1 MKGVRYLL
9 IFAINPGSTS
19 TKVALFSND
28 ELIDKETI
36 EHPREEIED
45 FNSLND
51 QLPYRLSRIEKF
63 IEKLNIKQ
71 PIEAFVGRGG
81 LLNPM
86 PSGTYTVN
94 DRMEKHLK
102 IGISGTHASN
112 LGGLIAKEL
121 ANDHNSKAFVV
132 DPVAVDE
139 MEDVARIS
147 GIPQVE
153 RKSLAHTLN
162 IKAISYRY
170 ANENNVNLDKLRL
183 IVAHLGGGISIAPIK
198 NGRIIDVNN
207 ANEMGPFSPERAGTV
222 PSGALAKLCFSGEY
236 SNAKE
241 VKSLLN
247 KKSGLISYLGT
258 NDLREVEK
266 RIDEKDE
273 NAKLI
278 WEAMAYQIVKEIGAM
293 ATVLKG
299 KVDAIL
305 LTGGLSYSK
314 KLTSFIKGRLEYISP
329 IVIYAGEDELRA
341 LAEGAYRVLI
351 GNQEAKEY
359 IY

>member
-1 MKGVRYLL
+1 ML

-19 TKVALFSND
+19 TKVALYSND

-36 EHPREEIED
+36 EHPRGEIED
-45 FNSLND
+45 FDNLND
-51 QLPYRLSRIEKF
+51 QLPYRLKSINDFIKRLDIE
-63 IEKLNIKQ
+63 E
-71 PIEAFVGRGG
+71 PIAAFVGRGG

-86 PSGTYTVN
+86 PSGTYAVN
-94 DRMEKHLK
+94 SRMEEHLK
-102 IGISGTHASN
+102 IGVSGTHASN
-112 LGGLIAKEL
+112 LGGLLAKEL
-121 ANDHNSKAFVV
+121 AKKHDSKAYVV

-139 MEDVARIS
+139 MDNVARIS
-147 GIPQVE
+147 GIPHIE

-170 ANENNVNLDKLRL
+170 ANENVRSLNELRL
-183 IVAHLGGGISIAPIK
+183 VVAHLGGGISIAPMK

-222 PSGALAKLCFSGEY
+222 PSGALVKLCFSEKY
-236 SNAKE
+236 NSAKE
-241 VKSLLN
+241 VKNLLN
-247 KKSGLISYLGT
+247 KKSGLISYLNT
-258 NDLREVEK
+258 NDLRVVEK
-266 RIDEKDE
+266 RIEDGDER
-273 NAKLI
+273 AALI
-278 WEAMAYQIVKEIGAM
+278 WEAMCYQIVKEIGAM

-299 KVDAIL
+299 QVDAIL
-305 LTGGLSYSK
+305 LTGGLAYSK
-314 KLTSFIKGRLEYISP
+314 KLTTYMKDKLEFIAP

-351 GNQEAKEY
+351 GRQKVKEY

>member
-19 TKVALFSND
+19 TKVALYSND
-28 ELIDKETI
+28 ELIDKENI

-45 FNSLND
+45 FDSLND
-51 QLPYRLSRIEKF
+51 QLPYRLRMINDF
-63 IEKLNIKQ
+63 IEKLEIEN
-71 PIEAFVGRGG
+71 PIAAFVGRGG

-86 PSGTYTVN
+86 PSGTYAVN
-94 DRMEKHLK
+94 ERMEEHLK

-112 LGGLIAKEL
+112 LGGLLAKKL
-121 ANDHNSKAFVV
+121 AKRHDSVAYVV

-139 MEDVARIS
+139 MEEVARIS
-147 GIPQVE
+147 GIPQIV

-170 ANENNVNLDKLRL
+170 ANENVKDLEELRL
-183 IVAHLGGGISIAPIK
+183 VVAHLGGGISIAPIK

-222 PSGALAKLCFSGEY
+222 PSGALVKLCFSGKYDSTE
-236 SNAKE
+236 E
-241 VKSLLN
+241 VKALLN
-247 KKSGLISYLGT
+247 KKSGLISYLNT
-258 NDLREVEK
+258 NDLRVVEK
-266 RIDEKDE
+266 MIEDGDEK
-273 NAKLI
+273 AALI
-278 WEAMAYQIVKEIGAM
+278 WEAMCYQIAKEIGAM

-305 LTGGLSYSK
+305 LTGGLSYSQ
-314 KLTSFIKGRLEYISP
+314 KLTSYLKSKLGYIAP
-329 IVIYAGEDELRA
+329 IVVYAGENELRA
-341 LAEGAYRVLI
+341 LAEGAYRILI
-351 GNQEAKEY
+351 GRQKVKEY